1 MPQTKYDL
9 PIADQAAAD
18 EIIKKTDDIKGVKFV
33 NSYPNGTI
41 GVTHGDDCDEAAFK
55 AAVGI

>member
-18 EIIKKTDDIKGVKFV
+18 EIIKKTEDIKGVKFV
-33 NSYPNGTI
+33 NIISTP
-41 GVTHGDDCDEAAFK
+41 
-55 AAVGI
+55 